1 MIQTSHKHYTRRLL
15 SRRAVLKLAAI
26 SAFTLGAARH
36 ASAQPPFPNR
46 PIRLVA
52 PFSAGGALD
61 LIARL
66 VARCFTT
73 QMGQACVVENM
84 PGAAGVIGSKM
95 VLKAVADGYTLLL
108 GSTTTHGIN
117 PVLYRPPPYDAER
130 DFAPISLIA
139 TIPHVLIVSPS
150 LPVNNLADFIAY
162 IKSHPGTAFGS
173 AGIGSPH
180 HLAGELLR
188 KTFDA
193 DLVHVAYK
201 GSSSALND
209 LMGGQFAFMS
219 IEYTAAAEAIKAGR
233 VKAIALAADK
243 RLPGV
248 DIPTYAEQ
256 GVKGIEITAWYAL
269 FAPAHTPQPIVEQL
283 SAEVVKGLQTK
294 EFRDTLSS
302 QGATPVGGT
311 PEQLA
316 SFVKSELELWSGL
329 VKSSGAT
336 AG

>member
-1 MIQTSHKHYTRRLL
+1 MTSHEHRTPPLVTRRK
-15 SRRAVLKLAAI
+15 VLKLAA
-26 SAFTLGAARH
+26 LGALSLGATGQAYAQ
-36 ASAQPPFPNR
+36 ASFPDR

-52 PFSAGGALD
+52 PFAAGGALD
-61 LIARL
+61 LMARL
-66 VARCFTT
+66 TARCFTT
-73 QMGQACVVENM
+73 QMGQSCIVENI
-84 PGAAGVIGSKM
+84 PGAAGIIGSRM
-95 VLKAVADGYTLLL
+95 VLKAAPDGYTLLL

-117 PVLYRPPPYDAER
+117 PVLYRPPPYDPMR
-130 DFAPISLIA
+130 DFAPVSLIA

-173 AGIGSPH
+173 AGVGSPH

-219 IEYTAAAEAIKAGR
+219 VEYTAAAEAIKAGK
-233 VKAIALAADK
+233 VKAIALASDK

-256 GVKGIEITAWYAL
+256 GVKGIDITAWYAL
-269 FAPAHTPQPIVEQL
+269 FAPAHTPAPIVERL
-283 SAEVVKGLQTK
+283 SAEEVKGVQTK
-294 EFRDTLSS
+294 EFREALLS
-302 QGATPVGGT
+302 QGATPVGST